1 MRRRDLLVGAPPRPA
16 GWGLR
21 AQAPRMRRVALA
33 MPGVPEVDARVVDPI
48 KNRLGVLGWVE
59 GGTIEYAIG
68 YAHGQT
74 VRYESM
80 IAELLAK
87 KPDVLLVW
95 FGLMAMIAK
104 KQTRD
109 VPIVFAISSNPD
121 KNGLVDSLAKP
132 GGNVTGVSTRELE
145 LLGKRI
151 EILKEITPGMVR
163 VAVLVNPDSPEIS
176 KLYVD
181 KYGEHSRMAGMQ
193 LLTADARSAKEL
205 RAAFDSLA
213 RRGAQGL
220 LNIADP
226 IQGLMRNEIAAE
238 AARTRIPA
246 VYTAQGFVEAGGLA
260 SFGIDPVDQARR
272 AAAYVDKILRG
283 AKPAD
288 LPVEEPTNFPLAVNL
303 KAAREQGIKLPQSI
317 LARADRVIE

>member
-1 MRRRDLLVGAPPRPA
+1 MNRRELLVGAA
-16 GWGLR
+16 ALAATSGLR
-21 AQAPRMRRVALA
+21 AQVPRMRRVALA
-33 MPGVPEVDARVVDPI
+33 MPGVPEVDARIVDPI
-48 KNRLGVLGWVE
+48 KNRLGVLGWIE
-59 GGTIEYAIG
+59 GRTIEYAIG
-68 YAHGQT
+68 HAHGQT

-95 FGLMAMIAK
+95 FGLMAVIAK
-104 KQTRD
+104 KQTRE

-181 KYGEHSRMAGMQ
+181 KYGDHARMAGIQ

-213 RRGAQGL
+213 RGGAQGL

-260 SFGIDPVDQARR
+260 SFGIDPADQARR

-288 LPVEEPTNFPLAVNL
+288 LPVEEPTNFPFAINL
-303 KAAREQGIKLPQSI
+303 RAAREQGIKLPQSI

>member
-1 MRRRDLLVGAPPRPA
+1 MRRRAALLAAAALTVAPA
-16 GWGLR
+16 LR

-48 KNRLGVLGWVE
+48 KNRLRELGWVE
-59 GGTIEYAIG
+59 GRAVEYSYG
-68 YAHGQT
+68 YARGQSAQ
-74 VRYESM
+74 YESM

-95 FGLMAMIAK
+95 FGLMAVVAK
-104 KQTRD
+104 KQTQD
-109 VPIVFAISSNPD
+109 VPIVFAISSNPE
-121 KNGLVDSLAKP
+121 KSGIVASLAKP

-151 EILKEITPGMVR
+151 EILREITPGMSR

-176 KLYVD
+176 KIYID
-181 KYGEHSRMAGMQ
+181 GYGQAARDAGMQ
-193 LLTADARSAKEL
+193 LRSAGARSAAEL
-205 RAAFDSLA
+205 RAAFDQMV
-213 RRGAQGL
+213 REGAQGL
-220 LNIADP
+220 VNIADP
-226 IQGLMRNEIAAE
+226 IQSLIRSDIALQAS
-238 AARTRIPA
+238 RVRIPA
-246 VYTAQGFVEAGGLA
+246 VYTAEGYVEAGGLA

-288 LPVEEPTNFPLAVNL
+288 LPVEEPTNFPLVVNL
-303 KAAREQGIKLPQSI
+303 KAARAQGIKLPQSI
-317 LARADRVIE
+317 LVRADRVIE

>member
-1 MRRRDLLVGAPPRPA
+1 MRRREWLLGAAALAMTSR
-16 GWGLR
+16 LR
-21 AQAPRMRRVALA
+21 AQAPLVRRVAIA
-33 MPGVPEVDARVVDPI
+33 MPGVPEADARNIDAI
-48 KNRLGVLGWVE
+48 RRRLAELGWVE
-59 GGTIEYAIG
+59 GRTIEYAYG
-68 YAHGQT
+68 HARGQT
-74 VRYESM
+74 ARNESV

-95 FGLMAMIAK
+95 YGLMAQVAQ

-109 VPIVFAISSNPD
+109 VPIVFAISSNPE
-121 KNGLVDSLAKP
+121 KYGIVASLARP

-151 EILKEITPGMVR
+151 EILREITPAMTR

-181 KYGEHSRMAGMQ
+181 TYGQFARKAGMQ
-193 LLTADARSAKEL
+193 LLSAGARSVAEL
-205 RAAFDSLA
+205 RPAFDRLM
-213 RRGAQGL
+213 REGAQGL

-226 IQGLMRNEIAAE
+226 IQSVMRSEIAAH
-238 AARTRIPA
+238 AARVRLPA
-246 VYTAQGFVEAGGLA
+246 VYTADFYVEAGGLA
-260 SFGIDPVDQARR
+260 SYGIDPVDQARR

-288 LPVEEPTNFPLAVNL
+288 LPVEEPTNFPLVVNL
-303 KAAREQGIKLPQSI
+303 RAAREQGLKLPQSI
-317 LARADRVIE
+317 LVRASRVIE

>member
-1 MRRRDLLVGAPPRPA
+1 VRRREWLIGAA
-16 GWGLR
+16 ALAASSGLR
-21 AQAPRMRRVALA
+21 AQGSRLRRVALA

-48 KNRLGVLGWVE
+48 RKRLEELGWVE
-59 GGTIEYAIG
+59 GGNIEYVIG

-95 FGLMAMIAK
+95 FGLMAAIAK

-109 VPIVFAISSNPD
+109 VPIVFSISSNPD
-121 KNGLVDSLAKP
+121 KNGLVESLAKP

-151 EILKEITPGMVR
+151 EILREITPGMVR

-181 KYGEHSRMAGMQ
+181 KYGEHARMAGMQ
-193 LLTADARSAKEL
+193 LLTAGARSAKEL
-205 RAAFDSLA
+205 RPAFDLLA
-213 RRGAQGL
+213 RGGAQGL

-246 VYTAQGFVEAGGLA
+246 VYTAQGFVEAGGLV
-260 SFGIDPVDQARR
+260 SFGIEPVDQARR

-283 AKPAD
+283 AKPGD
-288 LPVEEPTNFPLAVNL
+288 LPVEEPTNFPFVINL
-303 KAAREQGIKLPQSI
+303 RAAREQGIKLPQSI